1 MRFMFSSIFRL
12 FPSGGEI
19 FSVIFTIDDY
29 PPDGYNRYINGF
41 YGVIVISALNVEKR
55 WLVQTV

>member
-1 MRFMFSSIFRL
+1 MQRADWLVALRKEIE
-12 FPSGGEI
+12 GEI

-29 PPDGYNRYINGF
+29 APDGYNRYINGF